1 MLLTDAQRAVLAEVA
16 LAAAKLRLRGEQP
29 SPGRLTSVGL
39 ERSSSGNRLVRSAE
53 GAGAQG
59 SRIYELSNKAG
70 LLRCPTC
77 DGAIVAK
84 AQGEQ
89 HQGLGGAITLC
100 CAGGGRCQLCA
111 TR

>member
-16 LAAAKLRLRGEQP
+16 LAAAKVRLRGEQP

-59 SRIYELSNKAG
+59 SRIDELSKAG

-84 AQGEQ
+84 AQGQQ
-89 HQGLGGAITLC
+89 HQGLDGAITQC

>member
-29 SPGRLTSVGL
+29 SPGRRTSVGL
-39 ERSSSGNRLVRSAE
+39 ERSSSGNGLVRSAE

-59 SRIYELSNKAG
+59 SRIDELSKAG